1 MRKIIFRN
9 LNETEK
15 KELIKRPALL
25 GKEAYR
31 LVKEIVEEVKAY
43 GIEAALKY
51 SRQFDNL
58 RLSDIKAS
66 KDEFDEAEK
75 KVSKEIKDAIKIAY
89 DNIYSFH
96 RSQLRSQIEV
106 ETSEGVIC
114 KKKYLPIEKVGLYAP
129 GGEAPLVSTVLMLGI
144 PAKIAGCS
152 KIILCTP
159 AKNDFISPEILYAAK
174 VCGVDEVWKI
184 GGAQAVAL
192 MAYGDEKKGF
202 EKVYKIFGPGNQYV
216 NLAKLIVASDIDGC
230 AIDMPAG
237 PSEILIIADDCAN
250 PDFIAADFLSQA
262 EHGKDSQSIL
272 CCLSE
277 DFADIVIDRIEN
289 FSKRFAKYENIL
301 ASLRHSGVIVFDS
314 LQEAVGFAN
323 AYAPE
328 HLSLQVQNAE
338 KVAEQIINAGSVFIG
353 DFSPESAGDYA
364 SGTNHCLPT
373 YGFARSYGGV
383 SLDSFMKSI
392 TYQKLTKDGLS
403 KILFSIEKL
412 AEIEGLEAH
421 KFAAQI
427 RINQ

>member
-96 RSQLRSQIEV
+96 RSQLRNQIEV

-114 KKKYLPIEKVGLYAP
+114 TKKYLPIEKVGLYAP